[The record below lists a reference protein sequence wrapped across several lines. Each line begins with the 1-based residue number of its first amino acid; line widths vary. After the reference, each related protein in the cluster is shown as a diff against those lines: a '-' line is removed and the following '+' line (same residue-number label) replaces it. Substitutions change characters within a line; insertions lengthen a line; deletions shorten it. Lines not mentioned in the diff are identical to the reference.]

1 MLMGFTLNDDPKQA
15 KIANEKTRDKMS
27 KNEIK
32 EARRVVYLKIQIL
45 LLTLRRESG
54 SIIRR

>member
-1 MLMGFTLNDDPKQA
+1 MIRDFITDDDSITL
-15 KIANEKTRDKMS
+15 KIGNEKTRDKAS

-32 EARRVVYLKIQIL
+32 EARQVVYLKIWIL

>member
-1 MLMGFTLNDDPKQA
+1 MIKGFTLNDDPKQE

-27 KNEIK
+27 KIEIK
-32 EARRVVYLKIQIL
+32 QARRVVYLKIRFL